1 MRVKGYVWVVTYDL
15 LIANRSIKILT
26 KDGYEAHVNRCLF
39 SSLWKGQIIYT
50 NKHRIVN
57 AKFGQD
63 KIQNEF
69 LHL

>member
-15 LIANRSIKILT
+15 IANQGVNILT

-39 SSLWKGQIIYT
+39 SSLWKGQITYT
-50 NKHRIVN
+50 NKHGIMD

-63 KIQNEF
+63 NIQNEF
-69 LHL
+69 LQL